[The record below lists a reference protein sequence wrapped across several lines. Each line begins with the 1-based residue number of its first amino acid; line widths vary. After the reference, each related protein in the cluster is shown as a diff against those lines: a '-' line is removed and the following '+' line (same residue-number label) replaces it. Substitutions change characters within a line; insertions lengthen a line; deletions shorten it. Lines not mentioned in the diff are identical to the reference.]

1 MKSVI
6 RAFFKTLRII
16 LGPFMLIGEFIT
28 RPKRLVRADGEQA
41 TVDQQCESLAL
52 YQYKTCPFCIKVRQE
67 MHRLALNIERLDAQ
81 HPGENRD
88 ALIKQGGQAK
98 VPCLRITDTAGNT
111 QWLYESGEIIKYLQ
125 KRFAST

>member
-41 TVDQQCESLAL
+41 TVDQQCENLAL

-81 HPGENRD
+81 QPGENRD

-125 KRFAST
+125 KHFASA

>member
-6 RAFFKTLRII
+6 RTFFKTLRII

-28 RPKRLVRADGEQA
+28 RPKRLVRPDGEQT
-41 TVDQQCESLAL
+41 TVDQQCENLAL

-81 HPGENRD
+81 QPGENRD
-88 ALIKQGGQAK
+88 TLINQGGQAK

-125 KRFAST
+125 KRFASA